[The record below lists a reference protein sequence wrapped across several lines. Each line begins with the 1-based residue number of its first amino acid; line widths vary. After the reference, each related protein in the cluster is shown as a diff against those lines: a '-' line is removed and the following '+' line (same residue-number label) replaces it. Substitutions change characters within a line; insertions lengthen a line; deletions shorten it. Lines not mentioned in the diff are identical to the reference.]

1 MISYIEEEKQ
11 WKRKKERILDLLNI
25 SNLPVVLFGQTT
37 AVKPDFLDKLE
48 VKKEYIL
55 DNDSKK
61 WGNKQWGLEIIS
73 PMKCPYEAYN
83 VLILVPFVE
92 EITNQL
98 KQLPHV
104 PQNIFYLDLYFES
117 NDTAMY
123 YETNHTEIENICD
136 ILSDDMSKVVFQNV
150 IRYRI
155 NRNKKFLEDIAL
167 PRNTQYFPKSL
178 NDNPFLTEKEI
189 FLDAGAFIGD
199 TISAFLKI
207 VDNRYHSIYAFEPDE
222 KNYKVLSNAYMD
234 TEKIHCYQA
243 GVGEKSE
250 ILHFISDTSGSKVSI
265 DGAEQIK
272 IVSLDEFL
280 GDIPVTYLK
289 MDVEGMECAALRGA
303 AKLIQRYK
311 PKLAICTYHSDS
323 DMLEIPKLILEIEPT
338 YHLYFRHYTHGL
350 VETVCY
356 AL

>member
-1 MISYIEEEKQ
+1 MISYIEEAEL
-11 WKRKKERILDLLNI
+11 WKKKKEHILHILNI

-37 AVKPDFLDKLE
+37 AIRPDFLDKIE

-61 WGNKQWGLEIIS
+61 WGNQQWGLKIIS
-73 PMKCPYEAYN
+73 PMQCPYKEYN

-98 KQLPHV
+98 KQLPNV

-123 YETNHTEIENICD
+123 YETKHKEIETVYD

-155 NRNKKFLEDIAL
+155 NRDEKFLQDIAL
-167 PRNTQYFPKSL
+167 PRNTQYFPKNL
-178 NDNPFLTEKEI
+178 NDNPFLTEKEV
-189 FLDAGAFIGD
+189 FLDAGAFVGD
-199 TISAFLKI
+199 TVSAFLKV
-207 VDNRYHSIYAFEPDE
+207 VDGHYDSIYAFEPDE
-222 KNYKVLSNAYMD
+222 KNYKMLSNTYMD
-234 TEKIHCYQA
+234 NEKIHCYQA

-250 ILHFISDTSGSKVSI
+250 ILHFISDTSGSKVSME
-265 DGAEQIK
+265 GTEQIQ
-272 IVSLDEFL
+272 IVSLDELL

-303 AKLIQRYK
+303 TKLIQRYK
-311 PKLAICTYHSDS
+311 PKLAICTYHSNS
-323 DMLEIPKLILEIEPT
+323 DMLEIPKLILEINPT
-338 YHLYFRHYTHGL
+338 YQLYFRHYTQGI